1 MIQIM
6 IWLGQHDGVITHLEP
21 NILGCEDKMAL
32 GNITMNKTKLVE
44 VMEFQLGY
52 LQT

>member
-6 IWLGQHDGVITHLEP
+6 IWLRQHDGVITHLEP
-21 NILGCEDKMAL
+21 NSLECEDKMAL
-32 GNITMNKTKLVE
+32 ENITMNKTKLVE